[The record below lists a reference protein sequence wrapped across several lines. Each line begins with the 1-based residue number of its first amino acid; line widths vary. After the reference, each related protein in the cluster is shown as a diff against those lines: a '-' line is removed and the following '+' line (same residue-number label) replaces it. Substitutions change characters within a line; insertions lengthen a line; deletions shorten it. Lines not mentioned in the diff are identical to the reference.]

1 VDKDSWHGLFDTQAG
16 PMAGVSS
23 LSKKRAFIGGS
34 AGGLGQKKQTESAWA
49 K

>member
-1 VDKDSWHGLFDTQAG
+1 MDEDCWHGLFDTQAG
-16 PMAGVSS
+16 PAVGVSS
-23 LSKKRAFIGGS
+23 LYNKRAFIGGS